1 MSISTQALAKT
12 VAELTAPGKGILAAD
27 ESTGTIEKRLKAVN
41 VASTEEA
48 RRDYRE
54 LLFSTPGLGG
64 FISGVILFEET
75 LKQKSAAGAP
85 LTELLKTQ
93 GIVPGIKVDKG
104 TVLLPYFP
112 GETVTQGLDGLAQRL
127 SEYKQLGARFAKWRA
142 VINIGAAIPTPPAI
156 AANAHAL
163 ARYAAICQEQELV
176 PIVEPEVLMD
186 GDHTLATSARV
197 TEEVLHAVFHA
208 LHLQRVALEYMI
220 LKPNMVEPGRTCP
233 ERATPQQVAQ
243 ATLIC
248 LRRTV
253 PAAVSGIN
261 FLSGGQSEATAT
273 ANLQALNAIAEKQ
286 PWALSFSYGRALQAS
301 VLQAWRGEAANKSI
315 AQQGLYKRA
324 RLNSAATQGKY
335 TAAMENE

>member
-1 MSISTQALAKT
+1 MSNPTQALAKT

-41 VASTEEA
+41 IASTEEA

-54 LLFSTPGLGG
+54 LLFSTPGLGD

-75 LKQKSAAGAP
+75 LKQKGSAGVP
-85 LTELLKTQ
+85 LPEVLRAQ

-104 TVLLPYFP
+104 TVPLAEFP

-127 SEYKQLGARFAKWRA
+127 SEYQQLGARFAKWRA
-142 VINIGAAIPTPPAI
+142 VISVGAGLPTPQAI
-156 AANAHAL
+156 ASNAQAL
-163 ARYAAICQEQELV
+163 ARYAAICQEQGLV

-208 LHLQRVALEYMI
+208 LHQQRVALEHMI
-220 LKPNMVEPGRTCP
+220 LKPNMVEPGRTCAQP
-233 ERATPQQVAQ
+233 ATPQQVAH
-243 ATLIC
+243 ATLVC

-253 PAAVSGIN
+253 PAAMPGIN
-261 FLSGGQSEATAT
+261 FLSGGQSETTAT
-273 ANLQALNAIAEKQ
+273 ANLQAMNATAEKQ
-286 PWALSFSYGRALQAS
+286 PWVLSFSYGRALQAS
-301 VLQAWRGEAANKSI
+301 VLQAWCGKADNKAL
-315 AQQGLYKRA
+315 AQQTLLKRA
-324 RLNSAATQGKY
+324 RLNSVATQGQY
-335 TAAMENE
+335 TTALENE

>member
-1 MSISTQALAKT
+1 MSISTKELAST
-12 VAELTAPGKGILAAD
+12 IAELTAPGKGILAAD
-27 ESTGTIEKRLKAVN
+27 ESAGTIAKRLQAVN
-41 VASTEEA
+41 VASTEET

-75 LKQKSAAGAP
+75 LKQKSAAGVP
-85 LTELLKTQ
+85 LPELLKAQ

-104 TVLLPYFP
+104 TVLLPEFP
-112 GETVTQGLDGLAQRL
+112 GETATQGMDGLAQRL
-127 SEYKQLGARFAKWRA
+127 SEYQQLGARFAKWRA
-142 VINIGAAIPTPPAI
+142 VIHIGAGIPTPQAI
-156 AANAHAL
+156 ASNAHAL
-163 ARYAAICQEQELV
+163 ARYAAICQEQGLV

-208 LHLQRVALEYMI
+208 LHQQRVALEYML
-220 LKPNMVEPGRTCP
+220 LKPNMVEPGRACVEP
-233 ERATPQQVAQ
+233 ATPQQVAQ

-253 PAAVSGIN
+253 PAAVPGIN
-261 FLSGGQSEATAT
+261 FLSGGQSETTAT
-273 ANLQALNAIAEKQ
+273 ANLNALNGAGKKQ
-286 PWALSFSYGRALQAS
+286 PWVLSFSYGRALQAS
-301 VLQAWRGEAANKSI
+301 VLQAWRGEAANQSI
-315 AQQGLYKRA
+315 AQQALLKRA
-324 RLNSAATQGKY
+324 RLNGAATQGKY

>member
-1 MSISTQALAKT
+1 MSISIQEMEKT

-27 ESTGTIEKRLKAVN
+27 ESDGTIAKRFKVVN
-41 VASTEEA
+41 VACTEET

-54 LLFSTPGLGG
+54 LLFSTPGLGD

-75 LKQKSAAGAP
+75 LKQKSAAGVP
-85 LTELLKTQ
+85 LPELLKAQ

-104 TVLLPYFP
+104 TMPLPGFP
-112 GETVTQGLDGLAQRL
+112 EEKVTQGLDGLAQRL

-142 VINIGAAIPTPPAI
+142 VIAIGTGLPTPQAI

-163 ARYAAICQEQELV
+163 ASYAAICQEQGVV

-186 GDHTLATSARV
+186 GDHTLATCARV

-208 LHLQRVALEYMI
+208 LHQQRVALECML
-220 LKPNMVEPGRTCP
+220 LKPNMVVPGSACP
-233 ERATPQQVAQ
+233 EQVTPQQVAQ
-243 ATLIC
+243 ATLTC

-253 PAAVSGIN
+253 PAAMPGIN
-261 FLSGGQSEATAT
+261 FLSGGQSDAAAT
-273 ANLQALNAIAEKQ
+273 ANLNAMNANTERQ
-286 PWALSFSYGRALQAS
+286 PWALSFSYGRALQAP
-301 VLQAWRGEAANKSI
+301 VLKTWRGEAANKPI
-315 AQQGLYKRA
+315 AQQALHQRA
-324 RLNSAATQGKY
+324 RLNSAARFGKY